1 MLHPRASECAGFFDD
16 ASFIKKTP
24 EIGQLIHNAWCVVQA
39 CAKMT
44 TTLRSVRHAACVAL
58 VLGLV
63 TCSAETPADAADRL
77 SKDGESVTQQSGVD
91 PDISAEL
98 VLKDL
103 MLWMR
108 DNHGLAPLLHPENSE
123 WLERFAPRG
132 PSGERTVALS
142 FALRSALSREIEKAA
157 MLQEGF
163 GASSPGKTAEARPE
177 ESSCVAERE
186 DTTRE
191 MEDLRRA
198 LSSARAEADE
208 RQRALEEELREK
220 KRAHDEVRAL
230 YEASLLAARDVE
242 ERSAADPMQDVD
254 AESGSE
260 INPVAAVLEEDGD
273 AVDPEP
279 PVEEADAV
287 EPESM
292 VETTDGF
299 DPEPMV
305 ETTDGFDPG
314 PKVETTDA
322 VDPEPMVETIDAVD
336 PEPMVEKTDGFEPEP
351 MVETIDAVEPEPMVE
366 TIDAVDPEP
375 PADASDAVEP
385 DDPTPYFSPPDEPTP
400 GTDVGTDENTWRRI
414 VGGVHAVATKTV
426 AAVYPVFEW
435 LARLIMRSSLGVKL
449 SQALDAAASKLEMTA
464 SAVDAYLGT
473 SLAYPSARF
482 RTAVE
487 GSLAVFTLAALLTA
501 RWIARA
507 WYDWTFKQRVTPKD
521 ASRRTRLEGTD
532 APRGGTEVE
541 RSDGGGPVAGARGY
555 HSSATLR
562 HRPHPTPTAVPT
574 PHGPTPTAVPMHRV
588 PTRHVPT
595 PQAPTQWRAMPT
607 ENAPPPRAA
616 FPPGPASDARFR
628 ASGPPPVQMRRG
640 PPPRVNPVFT
650 PHG

>member
-1 MLHPRASECAGFFDD
+1 
-16 ASFIKKTP
+16 
-24 EIGQLIHNAWCVVQA
+24 
-39 CAKMT
+39 MT

-230 YEASLLAARDVE
+230 YEASLLAARDAE

-305 ETTDGFDPG
+305 ETTD
-314 PKVETTDA
+314 A
-322 VDPEPMVETIDAVD
+322 VD
-336 PEPMVEKTDGFEPEP
+336 PEP

-435 LARLIMRSSLGVKL
+435 LARLMMRSSLGVKL

>member
-108 DNHGLAPLLHPENSE
+108 DNHDLAPLLHPENSE

-230 YEASLLAARDVE
+230 YEASLLAARDAE

-299 DPEPMV
+299 D
-305 ETTDGFDPG
+305 
-314 PKVETTDA
+314 
-322 VDPEPMVETIDAVD
+322 
-336 PEPMVEKTDGFEPEP
+336 
-351 MVETIDAVEPEPMVE
+351 PEPMVE

>member
-1 MLHPRASECAGFFDD
+1 
-16 ASFIKKTP
+16 
-24 EIGQLIHNAWCVVQA
+24 
-39 CAKMT
+39 MT

-123 WLERFAPRG
+123 WLEHFAPRG

-230 YEASLLAARDVE
+230 YEASLLAARDAQ
-242 ERSAADPMQDVD
+242 ERSAADPVQDVD

-260 INPVAAVLEEDGD
+260 INPVAAMLEEDGD
-273 AVDPEP
+273 AVDFEPPVAEADAVDFEP

-287 EPESM
+287 GFEPP
-292 VETTDGF
+292 VEEADAV

-305 ETTDGFDPG
+305 ETTDGF
-314 PKVETTDA
+314 
-322 VDPEPMVETIDAVD
+322 
-336 PEPMVEKTDGFEPEP
+336 EPES
-351 MVETIDAVEPEPMVE
+351 MAETF
-366 TIDAVDPEP
+366 DAVDPEP
-375 PADASDAVEP
+375 PADASHAVEP
-385 DDPTPYFSPPDEPTP
+385 DDPTTHFSPPDEPTP

-435 LARLIMRSSLGVKL
+435 LARLMMRSSLGVKL
-449 SQALDAAASKLEMTA
+449 SQALDAVASKLEMTA

-473 SLAYPSARF
+473 SLAYPGARV

-541 RSDGGGPVAGARGY
+541 RSDSGGPVAGARGY

-588 PTRHVPT
+588 PTHHVPT

-640 PPPRVNPVFT
+640 PPPRVKPVFT
-650 PHG
+650 PHAS

>member
-1 MLHPRASECAGFFDD
+1 
-16 ASFIKKTP
+16 
-24 EIGQLIHNAWCVVQA
+24 
-39 CAKMT
+39 
-44 TTLRSVRHAACVAL
+44 
-58 VLGLV
+58 
-63 TCSAETPADAADRL
+63 
-77 SKDGESVTQQSGVD
+77 
-91 PDISAEL
+91 
-98 VLKDL
+98 
-103 MLWMR
+103 
-108 DNHGLAPLLHPENSE
+108 
-123 WLERFAPRG
+123 
-132 PSGERTVALS
+132 
-142 FALRSALSREIEKAA
+142 
-157 MLQEGF
+157 
-163 GASSPGKTAEARPE
+163 
-177 ESSCVAERE
+177 
-186 DTTRE
+186 
-191 MEDLRRA
+191 
-198 LSSARAEADE
+198 
-208 RQRALEEELREK
+208 
-220 KRAHDEVRAL
+220 
-230 YEASLLAARDVE
+230 
-242 ERSAADPMQDVD
+242 
-254 AESGSE
+254 
-260 INPVAAVLEEDGD
+260 
-273 AVDPEP
+273 
-279 PVEEADAV
+279 
-287 EPESM
+287 
-292 VETTDGF
+292 
-299 DPEPMV
+299 
-305 ETTDGFDPG
+305 
-314 PKVETTDA
+314 
-322 VDPEPMVETIDAVD
+322 
-336 PEPMVEKTDGFEPEP
+336 

-435 LARLIMRSSLGVKL
+435 LARLMMRSSLGVKL
-449 SQALDAAASKLEMTA
+449 SQALDAVASKLEMTA

-628 ASGPPPVQMRRG
+628 ASGPPHVQMRRG

>member
-1 MLHPRASECAGFFDD
+1 
-16 ASFIKKTP
+16 
-24 EIGQLIHNAWCVVQA
+24 
-39 CAKMT
+39 MT

-230 YEASLLAARDVE
+230 YEASLLAARDAE

-305 ETTDGFDPG
+305 ETTD
-314 PKVETTDA
+314 A
-322 VDPEPMVETIDAVD
+322 VD
-336 PEPMVEKTDGFEPEP
+336 
-351 MVETIDAVEPEPMVE
+351 PEPMVE

-435 LARLIMRSSLGVKL
+435 LARLMMRSSLGVKL

>member
-1 MLHPRASECAGFFDD
+1 
-16 ASFIKKTP
+16 
-24 EIGQLIHNAWCVVQA
+24 
-39 CAKMT
+39 MT
-44 TTLRSVRHAACVAL
+44 TTLRSVRHAACVVL

-77 SKDGESVTQQSGVD
+77 SKDGESVTPQSGVG

-123 WLERFAPRG
+123 WLEHFAPRG

-230 YEASLLAARDVE
+230 YEASLLAARDAQ
-242 ERSAADPMQDVD
+242 ERSAADPVQDVD

-260 INPVAAVLEEDGD
+260 INPVAAMLEEDGD
-273 AVDPEP
+273 AVDFEPPVAEADAVGFEP

-287 EPESM
+287 
-292 VETTDGF
+292 

-305 ETTDGFDPG
+305 ETTDGF
-314 PKVETTDA
+314 
-322 VDPEPMVETIDAVD
+322 
-336 PEPMVEKTDGFEPEP
+336 EPES
-351 MVETIDAVEPEPMVE
+351 MAETF
-366 TIDAVDPEP
+366 DAVDPEP

-385 DDPTPYFSPPDEPTP
+385 DDPTTHFSPPDEPTP
-400 GTDVGTDENTWRRI
+400 GTDVGTDESTLRRI

-435 LARLIMRSSLGVKL
+435 LARWIMRSSLGVKL
-449 SQALDAAASKLEMTA
+449 SQALDAAAAKLEMTA

-473 SLAYPSARF
+473 SLAYPGARF

-487 GSLAVFTLAALLTA
+487 GSLAVFTLAALLTT

-562 HRPHPTPTAVPT
+562 HRPHPTPTAVTT

-588 PTRHVPT
+588 PTHRVPT

-616 FPPGPASDARFR
+616 FPPGPASDTRFR

-650 PHG
+650 PHAS

>member
-1 MLHPRASECAGFFDD
+1 
-16 ASFIKKTP
+16 
-24 EIGQLIHNAWCVVQA
+24 
-39 CAKMT
+39 MT
-44 TTLRSVRHAACVAL
+44 TTLRSVRHAACVVL

-63 TCSAETPADAADRL
+63 TSCSSETPADDADRL
-77 SKDGESVTQQSGVD
+77 SQDGDSVTARSGVGPAID
-91 PDISAEL
+91 AEL

-108 DNHGLAPLLHPENSE
+108 DNHDLAPLLHPENSD

-132 PSGERTVALS
+132 PSGEQTVALS
-142 FALRSALSREIEKAA
+142 FALRSALSREMEKAA
-157 MLQEGF
+157 LLREGF
-163 GASSPGKTAEARPE
+163 DASSPGKAGEARPE

-186 DTTRE
+186 HTAKE

-230 YEASLLAARDVE
+230 YEASLLAARDAE
-242 ERSAADPMQDVD
+242 ERSAADPVQDVD

-260 INPVAAVLEEDGD
+260 INPVAEVLEEDGD

-279 PVEEADAV
+279 PVAEAGAV
-287 EPESM
+287 
-292 VETTDGF
+292 

-305 ETTDGFDPG
+305 ETTDGF
-314 PKVETTDA
+314 
-322 VDPEPMVETIDAVD
+322 
-336 PEPMVEKTDGFEPEP
+336 EPES
-351 MVETIDAVEPEPMVE
+351 MAE

-385 DDPTPYFSPPDEPTP
+385 DDPTPHFSPPDEPTP
-400 GTDVGTDENTWRRI
+400 GTDVGTDESTLRRI

-435 LARLIMRSSLGVKL
+435 LARWIMRSSLGVKL
-449 SQALDAAASKLEMTA
+449 SQALDAAAAKLEMTA

-473 SLAYPSARF
+473 SLAYPGARF

-487 GSLAVFTLAALLTA
+487 GSLAVFTLAALLTT

-574 PHGPTPTAVPMHRV
+574 PHGPMPTAVPMHRV
-588 PTRHVPT
+588 PTHHVPT

-616 FPPGPASDARFR
+616 FPPGPASDSRFR

-650 PHG
+650 PHAS

>member
-1 MLHPRASECAGFFDD
+1 
-16 ASFIKKTP
+16 
-24 EIGQLIHNAWCVVQA
+24 
-39 CAKMT
+39 MT
-44 TTLRSVRHAACVAL
+44 TTLRSVRHAACVVL

-77 SKDGESVTQQSGVD
+77 SKDGESVTPQSGVG

-108 DNHGLAPLLHPENSE
+108 DNHGLTPLLHPENSE

-163 GASSPGKTAEARPE
+163 GVSSPGKTAEARPE
-177 ESSCVAERE
+177 ESNCVAERE
-186 DTTRE
+186 DTSRE

-230 YEASLLAARDVE
+230 YEASLLAARDAE
-242 ERSAADPMQDVD
+242 ERSAADPVQDVD

-260 INPVAAVLEEDGD
+260 INPVAEVLEEDGD

-279 PVEEADAV
+279 PVAEAGAV
-287 EPESM
+287 
-292 VETTDGF
+292 

-305 ETTDGFDPG
+305 ETTDGF
-314 PKVETTDA
+314 
-322 VDPEPMVETIDAVD
+322 
-336 PEPMVEKTDGFEPEP
+336 EPES
-351 MVETIDAVEPEPMVE
+351 MAE

-385 DDPTPYFSPPDEPTP
+385 DDPTPHFSPPDEPTP
-400 GTDVGTDENTWRRI
+400 GTDVGTDESTLRRI

-435 LARLIMRSSLGVKL
+435 LARWIMRSSLGVKL
-449 SQALDAAASKLEMTA
+449 SQALDAAAAKLEMTA

-473 SLAYPSARF
+473 SLAYPGARF

-507 WYDWTFKQRVTPKD
+507 WYDWTFKQRGTPKD

-562 HRPHPTPTAVPT
+562 HRPHPTPTAVTT

-588 PTRHVPT
+588 PTHHVPT

-650 PHG
+650 PHAS

>member
-1 MLHPRASECAGFFDD
+1 
-16 ASFIKKTP
+16 
-24 EIGQLIHNAWCVVQA
+24 
-39 CAKMT
+39 MT

-230 YEASLLAARDVE
+230 YEASLLAARDAE

-287 EPESM
+287 EPES
-292 VETTDGF
+292 
-299 DPEPMV
+299 
-305 ETTDGFDPG
+305 
-314 PKVETTDA
+314 
-322 VDPEPMVETIDAVD
+322 
-336 PEPMVEKTDGFEPEP
+336 
-351 MVETIDAVEPEPMVE
+351 MVE

-435 LARLIMRSSLGVKL
+435 LARLMMRSSLGVKL

>member
-230 YEASLLAARDVE
+230 YEASLLAARDAE

-305 ETTDGFDPG
+305 ETTD
-314 PKVETTDA
+314 A
-322 VDPEPMVETIDAVD
+322 VDPEPMVETIDAVE

>member
-230 YEASLLAARDVE
+230 YEASLLAARDAE

-314 PKVETTDA
+314 PMVETTDA

-336 PEPMVEKTDGFEPEP
+336 PEP

-400 GTDVGTDENTWRRI
+400 ETDVGTDENTWRRI

-607 ENAPPPRAA
+607 ENAPPPRVA

>member
-1 MLHPRASECAGFFDD
+1 
-16 ASFIKKTP
+16 
-24 EIGQLIHNAWCVVQA
+24 
-39 CAKMT
+39 MT

-77 SKDGESVTQQSGVD
+77 SKDGESVTPQSGVG

-123 WLERFAPRG
+123 WLEHFAPRG

-230 YEASLLAARDVE
+230 YEASLLAARDAQ
-242 ERSAADPMQDVD
+242 ERSAADPVQDVD

-260 INPVAAVLEEDGD
+260 INPVAAMLEEDGD

-287 EPESM
+287 
-292 VETTDGF
+292 

-305 ETTDGFDPG
+305 ETTDGF
-314 PKVETTDA
+314 
-322 VDPEPMVETIDAVD
+322 
-336 PEPMVEKTDGFEPEP
+336 EPES
-351 MVETIDAVEPEPMVE
+351 MAETF
-366 TIDAVDPEP
+366 DAVDPEP

-400 GTDVGTDENTWRRI
+400 GTDVGTDESTLRRI

-435 LARLIMRSSLGVKL
+435 LARWIMRSSLGVKL
-449 SQALDAAASKLEMTA
+449 SQALDAAAAKLEMTA

-473 SLAYPSARF
+473 SLAYPGARF

-487 GSLAVFTLAALLTA
+487 GSLAVFTLAALLTT

-650 PHG
+650 PHAS

>member
-1 MLHPRASECAGFFDD
+1 
-16 ASFIKKTP
+16 
-24 EIGQLIHNAWCVVQA
+24 
-39 CAKMT
+39 MT
-44 TTLRSVRHAACVAL
+44 TTLRSVRHAACVVL

-63 TCSAETPADAADRL
+63 TCSAETPVDAADRL
-77 SKDGESVTQQSGVD
+77 SKDGESVTPQSGVG

-230 YEASLLAARDVE
+230 YEASLLAARDAQ
-242 ERSAADPMQDVD
+242 ERSAADPVQDVD

-279 PVEEADAV
+279 PVAEADAV
-287 EPESM
+287 DPEPPVAEADAVDFEPPVAEADAVDFEPPVAEADAVDFEPP
-292 VETTDGF
+292 VEEAGAV

-305 ETTDGFDPG
+305 ETTDGF
-314 PKVETTDA
+314 
-322 VDPEPMVETIDAVD
+322 
-336 PEPMVEKTDGFEPEP
+336 EPES
-351 MVETIDAVEPEPMVE
+351 MAETF
-366 TIDAVDPEP
+366 DAVDPEP

-385 DDPTPYFSPPDEPTP
+385 DDPTTHFSPPDEPTP
-400 GTDVGTDENTWRRI
+400 GTDVGTDESTLRRI

-435 LARLIMRSSLGVKL
+435 LARWIMRSSLGVKL
-449 SQALDAAASKLEMTA
+449 SQALDAAAAKLEMTA

-473 SLAYPSARF
+473 SLAYPGARF

-487 GSLAVFTLAALLTA
+487 GSLAVFTLAALLTT

-521 ASRRTRLEGTD
+521 ASRRTQLEGTD

-562 HRPHPTPTAVPT
+562 HRQHPTPTAVTT

-588 PTRHVPT
+588 PTHHVPT

-650 PHG
+650 PHAS

>member
-230 YEASLLAARDVE
+230 YEASLLAARDAE

-305 ETTDGFDPG
+305 ETTD
-314 PKVETTDA
+314 A
-322 VDPEPMVETIDAVD
+322 VDPEPMVETIDAVE
-336 PEPMVEKTDGFEPEP
+336 PEPMVETTDAVDPEP

-435 LARLIMRSSLGVKL
+435 LARLMMRSSLGVKL

>member
-108 DNHGLAPLLHPENSE
+108 DNHDLAPLLHPENSE

-230 YEASLLAARDVE
+230 YESSLLAARDAE

-305 ETTDGFDPG
+305 ETTD
-314 PKVETTDA
+314 A
-322 VDPEPMVETIDAVD
+322 VDPEPMVETIDAVE

-435 LARLIMRSSLGVKL
+435 LARLMMRSSLGVKL